1 MTANDMHVPHGVRWQ
16 RHLGSRRTWR
26 TSQLPAE
33 NARCSTVLAYS
44 IMQHSA
50 PSRGISSHS
59 RLPSTLF
66 PIGHCQIRLC
76 ASVRTA
82 ICGRMHVDT
91 PPTCWIYTRC
101 ETPGARMHSSV
112 PTGLL
117 PVNLLRE
124 SAEAKPKRAC
134 SAERLADNWA
144 IGAQRFFNSCLPH
157 PF

>member
-1 MTANDMHVPHGVRWQ
+1 MTAHDMHIPHGVRWQ

-76 ASVRTA
+76 ASVWCALRS
-82 ICGRMHVDT
+82 VDVCMWT
-91 PPTCWIYTRC
+91 LRPPAGSIHAVRRQVHACTVVFLPASYLLTCYASQRKRSRN
-101 ETPGARMHSSV
+101 EPV
-112 PTGLL
+112 PRNGLRITGL
-117 PVNLLRE
+117 
-124 SAEAKPKRAC
+124 
-134 SAERLADNWA
+134 
-144 IGAQRFFNSCLPH
+144 
-157 PF
+157 